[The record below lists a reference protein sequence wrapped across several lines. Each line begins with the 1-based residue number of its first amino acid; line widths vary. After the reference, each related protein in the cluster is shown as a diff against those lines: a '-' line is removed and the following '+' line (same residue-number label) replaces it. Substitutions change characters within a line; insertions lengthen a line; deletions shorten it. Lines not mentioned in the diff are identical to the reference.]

1 MSTCIVLPDGR
12 MRWASNWAY
21 DSVIWGIAD
30 QLDRHPEGGGLA
42 AWLRDQA
49 CFEQG
54 PGIGTVDIRELTPR
68 NQQLFR
74 WGARLAFRR
83 AILDGPAGWHDLT
96 RFPAWLAG
104 FQRLLRMWKAV
115 DRREPPGLLG
125 ELQAVRDPTGVRSGP
140 GWDGPG
146 AG

>member
-12 MRWASNWAY
+12 IWWASNWAY
-21 DSVIWGIAD
+21 DSAIWRIAD
-30 QLDRHPEGGGLA
+30 QLDHHPEGVELA
-42 AWLRDQA
+42 AWLRGQT
-49 CFEQG
+49 CYEQG
-54 PGIGTVDIRELTPR
+54 PGIGAVDVRELTPR

-74 WGARLAFRR
+74 WGARQAFRR
-83 AILDGPAGWHDLT
+83 AILDGPAGWHDPT

-104 FQRLLRMWKAV
+104 FQRLLRVWNAV

-125 ELQAVRDPTGVRSGP
+125 EPKAIVDPTGARSGP